1 MMKIKLNNLL
11 LIVILGVAIFGV
23 LSVSSSFLNVDKRLI
38 TTQINPIWNV
48 DISSVEVIESSAH
61 AYDNEA
67 YIDDQTLILN
77 PYIDNSEDSIT
88 YLVTVKNNGTY
99 DAVLKNMNINNLS
112 NYKIEFKNLK
122 ENDILK
128 KGSTLTFKIIVSND
142 TSIDSTTITIGLD
155 YDKK

>member
-48 DISSVEVIESSAH
+48 DISSVEVIKSNEH